1 MRAVGIVVFPGV
13 QALDFSGPMDVFDEA
28 NAFLQPDERYAVT
41 IIGPPGTFSA
51 SNGMLMVAHSAYDD
65 AGGGLDLVLVAGG
78 PSLPTS
84 VPEQGFLNCVI
95 RLSASSRR
103 YGSVCTGAFVL
114 GHAGLLDGRR
124 VTTHWQN
131 AEHLATLFPLAE
143 VDHDRIYVVDG
154 PMITSAGV
162 TACIDLALA
171 IVNED
176 HGSAVALA
184 VAKRLV
190 VVAQR
195 QGGQSQ
201 FSPYITAP
209 ADKSSPV
216 AAVYEYVIKNL
227 KEKLAV
233 SDLARYSNMS
243 RRNFARSFL
252 QETGITP
259 AEFVEQVRVDAAR
272 NLLEGSIMAL
282 KEIAFECGFGSPHR
296 MRQVFARRLGV
307 TPGQYRASFRR
318 DGNPS
323 ADAS

>member
-28 NAFLQPDERYAVT
+28 NAFIEPDQRYRVT
-41 IIGPPGTFSA
+41 VIGPPGTFSA
-51 SNGMLMVAHSAYDD
+51 SNGMLMVAHSAYDEAPD
-65 AGGGLDLVLVAGG
+65 GLDLMLVAGG
-78 PSLPTS
+78 PSLPDT
-84 VPEQGFLNCVI
+84 VPDANFLRCVA
-95 RLSASSRR
+95 RLSSSARR

-114 GHAGLLDGRR
+114 GHAGLLNNRC

-131 AEHLATLFPLAE
+131 ADRLAELFPLAD
-143 VDHDRIYVVDG
+143 VDHDRIYVTDG
-154 PMITSAGV
+154 PLITSAGV
-162 TACIDLALA
+162 TAGIDLALA

-209 ADKSSPV
+209 ADKASPV
-216 AAVYEYVIKNL
+216 AAVYDHVIKNL
-227 KEKLAV
+227 KDKLTV
-233 SDLARYSNMS
+233 SELAAYSKMS
-243 RRNFARSFL
+243 RRNFARSFS
-252 QETGITP
+252 QETGVTP
-259 AEFVEQVRVDAAR
+259 AEFVEQVRVDTAR
-272 NLLEGSIMAL
+272 NLLEGSAMAL
-282 KEIAFECGFGSPHR
+282 KEVAYECGFGTPHR
-296 MRQVFARRLGV
+296 MRQVFSKRLGV

-318 DGNPS
+318 DARQNSGE
-323 ADAS
+323 A